1 DGIDVASGAVLTL
14 DGGTAIN
21 GSGTGTLTVELGG
34 QLKITTGTGATLDGV
49 IVDDDG
55 TGSGTSAGIAVA
67 SGAVLTLDGNTQIQ
81 GGGNGTLAIAST
93 GELSITG
100 TGATLDGV
108 VVTDSNTTDGIAVV
122 ATLTLDDDTA
132 INGSGTGTLTV
143 ESTGELAITA
153 GSGADSATAG
163 GATLNGI
170 IVTDDNITDGIDVA
184 SGAVLTLDGGTA
196 INGSGTG
203 TLTVELGGQL
213 KITTG

>member
-93 GELSITG
+93 GELSITS
-100 TGATLDGV
+100 TGATLNGV
-108 VVTDSNTTDGIAVV
+108 VVTDS
-122 ATLTLDDDTA
+122 
-132 INGSGTGTLTV
+132 
-143 ESTGELAITA
+143 
-153 GSGADSATAG
+153 
-163 GATLNGI
+163 
-170 IVTDDNITDGIDVA
+170 NITDGIDVA